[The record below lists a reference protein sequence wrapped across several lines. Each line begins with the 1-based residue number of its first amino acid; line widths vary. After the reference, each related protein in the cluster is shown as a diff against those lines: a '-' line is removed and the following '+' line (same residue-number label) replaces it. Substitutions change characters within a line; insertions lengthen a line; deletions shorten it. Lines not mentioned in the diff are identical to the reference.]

1 MIQRRFSPKREA
13 ILQNLR
19 SRFDHPTAQ
28 QVHAAL
34 QESLPNLS
42 LATVYR
48 NLGELAEE
56 GTILSLTV
64 DGETHYD
71 GHLAPHYHLACVK
84 CGVIEDV
91 HGNAARDFLQAV
103 ESEEDCMVLSA
114 ELVVRCRCRSCAG
127 LTS

>member
-34 QESLPNLS
+34 PELS

-56 GTILSLTV
+56 GVILSLTV